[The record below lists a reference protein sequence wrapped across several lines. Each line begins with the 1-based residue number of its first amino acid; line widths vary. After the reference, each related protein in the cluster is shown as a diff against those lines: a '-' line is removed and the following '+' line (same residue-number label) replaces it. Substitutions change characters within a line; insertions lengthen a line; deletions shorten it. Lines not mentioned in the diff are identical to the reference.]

1 MNGKNEGKSVRRRIF
16 LSNALMVLA
25 TLLLFLALSLGTAK
39 IYWESVEQQLLSSAK
54 TRIDPERLEE
64 IVRDLTIRK
73 NEFFLI
79 FFADGA
85 LCIAGLLI
93 VSQLFTGRLAAHIMK
108 PLKALMDGA
117 ERIRKNDLTKEIE
130 YAGDSEFETVCA
142 AFNEMQRHI
151 LEEQEKN
158 RKYEKARM
166 DMIAGISH
174 DLRTP
179 LTAIR
184 GTTKGLM
191 DGVVSTPEQRQRFL
205 ETAYRRAGDM
215 DRLLDQLMCLSKLE
229 TGNLPIL
236 ALEADLAEF
245 LDDYV
250 EERRGLL
257 RDAPVELKAE
267 IEGRGIRAVFDPG
280 QLRRILDNLLDNS
293 MKYGEKNPLRITI
306 SLTQRK
312 GTAWIRF
319 ADDGIGVP
327 EEKLPYLFD
336 RFYRVDESRS
346 RKEGNG
352 LGLSIVRYLA
362 EAMGGSAEAE
372 NDGGLAVR
380 IGLPVS
386 EGKGALRSDPAGSDA
401 PAKER
406 L

>member
-1 MNGKNEGKSVRRRIF
+1 MNGKNAGKSVRRRIF

-39 IYWESVEQQLLSSAK
+39 IYWESVEQQLLSSAE

-142 AFNEMQRHI
+142 AFNEMRRHI

-267 IEGRGIRAVFDPG
+267 IEGWGIRAVFDPG

-386 EGKGALRSDPAGSDA
+386 EGKGGKADGSE
-401 PAKER
+401 KENPDR
-406 L
+406 GRR